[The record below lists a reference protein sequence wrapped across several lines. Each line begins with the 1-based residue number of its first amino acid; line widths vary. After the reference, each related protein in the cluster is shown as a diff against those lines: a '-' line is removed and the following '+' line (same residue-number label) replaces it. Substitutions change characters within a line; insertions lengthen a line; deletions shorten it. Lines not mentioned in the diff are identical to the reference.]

1 MPPIFPL
8 HFQEA
13 VLRILSKTFFL
24 TFTGLS
30 PCIVSLS
37 RELQIRKKAKRKSM
51 HHISFILL
59 QRIQFELHRF
69 RSLLLTASRLISFPA
84 GTKTLQFPAFPDL
97 EGLYEKTHSEI
108 SGSKLTFNSPE
119 HIVACHVLHRRPE
132 PSHPSNSV
140 QRTIYWLLKMCLS
153 PYGSSI
159 WQRMILFSTK
169 SNSYLTYS
177 RQELQF
183 LKAHYVPITRFSWG
197 FQEHFL
203 DTGMD
208 PSGFEPETSC
218 LQGRRSTPELRA
230 QR

>member
-59 QRIQFELHRF
+59 QRIQFELCRF
-69 RSLLLTASRLISFPA
+69 RSLLLTVSRLISFPA

-97 EGLYEKTHSEI
+97 KRSKREKSHSDI
-108 SGSKLTFNSPE
+108 SGSTLTFNSPE
-119 HIVACHVLHRRPE
+119 HIVACHVLHQRFE
-132 PSHPSNSV
+132 PSHPSSSALRCVNLHMVHYYDVLS
-140 QRTIYWLLKMCLS
+140 WSCLLH
-153 PYGSSI
+153 SI
-159 WQRMILFSTK
+159 IF
-169 SNSYLTYS
+169 NHS
-177 RQELQF
+177 RQDL
-183 LKAHYVPITRFSWG
+183 AFS
-197 FQEHFL
+197 
-203 DTGMD
+203 
-208 PSGFEPETSC
+208 
-218 LQGRRSTPELRA
+218 
-230 QR
+230 